1 MTEIS
6 ENDAIAW
13 NCGDVIPIRHV
24 QDGEVRFAEA
34 AIIVSDTPERLV
46 MFTPIGCDMQWN
58 SIDWETGEFGGV
70 KPMRRHTTNALKIH
84 ERGAQHTTSLFF
96 SAGMERLICWYVDL
110 EEPTRRAGGGLVTFD
125 RSLDIVVGPDRRWR
139 WKDEDHFAHIQ
150 RFGWITP
157 ERAAELRAE
166 GERVVRR
173 IEAAEAPFDDT
184 WLDWRPDPAW
194 TPPDLPSDW
203 SVVPP

>member
-1 MTEIS
+1 MVKPLRDDLER
-6 ENDAIAW
+6 W
-13 NCGDVIPIRHV
+13 RPGDVIPIRHV

-34 AIIVSDTPERLV
+34 VIVVEDTPERLV
-46 MFTPIGCDMQWN
+46 MFTPVGGGMQWG
-58 SIDWETGEFGGV
+58 SIDWDTGAFGAP
-70 KPMRRHTTNALKIH
+70 KPVRRHTTDALKIH
-84 ERGAQHTTSLFF
+84 EPGAQHTTSLFF
-96 SAGMERLICWYVDL
+96 SAGMEGFICWYVDL

-125 RSLDIVVGPDRRWR
+125 RSLDIVIGPDRRWR

-173 IEAAEAPFDDT
+173 IEAREAPFDDT
-184 WLDWRPDPAW
+184 WLSWRPDPAW
-194 TPPDLPSDW
+194 PLPELPEDW
-203 SVVPP
+203 ARVP